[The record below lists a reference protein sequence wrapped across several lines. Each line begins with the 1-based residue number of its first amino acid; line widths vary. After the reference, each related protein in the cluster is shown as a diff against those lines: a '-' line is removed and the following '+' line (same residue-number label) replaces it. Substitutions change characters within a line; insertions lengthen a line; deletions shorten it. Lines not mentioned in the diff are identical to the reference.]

1 MKERKGKISHQDIT
15 RITVMQ
21 LQVTVDDE
29 DLKKSEE
36 DLLDVPS
43 YGEPLGEA
51 IL

>member
-1 MKERKGKISHQDIT
+1 MLEG
-15 RITVMQ
+15 
-21 LQVTVDDE
+21 
-29 DLKKSEE
+29 LKNCEE